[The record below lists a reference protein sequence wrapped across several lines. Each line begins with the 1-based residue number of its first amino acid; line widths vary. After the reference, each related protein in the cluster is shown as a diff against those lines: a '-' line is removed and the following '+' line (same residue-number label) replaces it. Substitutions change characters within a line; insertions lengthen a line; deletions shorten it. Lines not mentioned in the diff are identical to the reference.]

1 MPIYE
6 YACKHCGERHER
18 LERMDAPSSHDCP
31 ACGAALGMERHLSA
45 AAVAVGG
52 GSAPAMPMGGGGCCS
67 GGGCPFA

>member
-18 LERMDAPSSHDCP
+18 LERMDAPASHDCP

-52 GSAPAMPMGGGGCCS
+52 GSAPAMPMGGGCCS